1 MIERDMREIV
11 YNILEEKD
19 NIENYKGEEKAKIYQ
34 MMYGL
39 QRRLR
44 DRVL

>member
-11 YNILEEKD
+11 NNILEEKD

>member
-1 MIERDMREIV
+1 MLDRDMREIV
-11 YNILEEKD
+11 YNILEGKD
-19 NIENYKGEEKAKIYQ
+19 NIENYRGEEKAKIYH

-44 DRVL
+44 ERVL